1 VVFVSHDRYFIDKL
15 ATRVFEIGGGEVN
28 VFPGNYEDYLWRKSG
43 KEIDL
48 TLPGLPDLVAERIV
62 PHHARTDDHARVS
75 PDAAPAVKTKR
86 VNPLRLQEMK
96 DRCREIEEQV
106 ARLEAEIE
114 GYGQES
120 AHFKSAEESVRLAK
134 LIEQGREEIARL
146 MREWEETAKVVE
158 EQEVEGVD

>member
-1 VVFVSHDRYFIDKL
+1 MS
-15 ATRVFEIGGGEVN
+15 TRRSQ
-28 VFPGNYEDYLWRKSG
+28 PRK
-43 KEIDL
+43 
-48 TLPGLPDLVAERIV
+48 PR
-62 PHHARTDDHARVS
+62 
-75 PDAAPAVKTKR
+75 
-86 VNPLRLQEMK
+86 LRRNRRRSIPFDSKQMK

-146 MREWEETAKVVE
+146 MREWEETTKVVE
-158 EQEVEGVD
+158 ENE

>member
-1 VVFVSHDRYFIDKL
+1 M
-15 ATRVFEIGGGEVN
+15 
-28 VFPGNYEDYLWRKSG
+28 
-43 KEIDL
+43 
-48 TLPGLPDLVAERIV
+48 PDLVAERIV
-62 PHHARTDDHARVS
+62 PHHARTDNRARVT
-75 PDAAPAVKTKR
+75 PDTAPAVKTKR

-134 LIEQGREEIARL
+134 LIEQGREEITRL

-158 EQEVEGVD
+158 EQEEGLGAGD